1 MRAVTV
7 QFFAMNSPADTHAP
21 DGATLVDCTHER
33 HADQILAIFNDAI
46 VNSTALYDYKP
57 RPREAM
63 QGWFQTKQ
71 QGGFPVVG
79 FENAAGELMAFAS
92 YGTFRAWPAFKYSV
106 EHSVYVDGR
115 FRGRGLGEAMMRVLI
130 ERARANQVHVLVGGI
145 DASND
150 GSIRLHEKLGFKP
163 AGTIREAGFK
173 FGRWLDLA
181 FYQLTLD
188 TPEQPVDG

>member
-1 MRAVTV
+1 
-7 QFFAMNSPADTHAP
+7 MNLPAESHAP
-21 DGATLVDCTHER
+21 DGATLVDCSHER

-46 VNSTALYDYKP
+46 ATSTALYDYKP

-63 QGWFQTKQ
+63 LGWFQAKQ

-79 FENAAGELMAFAS
+79 FENEAGELMAFAS
-92 YGTFRAWPAFKYSV
+92 YGTFRAWPAYKYSV

-115 FRGRGLGEAMMRVLI
+115 FRGMGLGEALMRVLI
-130 ERARANQVHVLVGGI
+130 ERARDRQVHVLIGGI
-145 DASND
+145 DASNQ
-150 GSIRLHEKLGFKP
+150 GSIRLHEKLGFKH
-163 AGTIREAGFK
+163 AGTIKEAGFK

-181 FYQLTLD
+181 FYQLTLE